1 MKSKIDIFI
10 DGRCPD
16 GFLQQ
21 VADVFE
27 NNNIEI
33 NEFNIKKL

>member
-16 GFLQQ
+16 GFLQN

-27 NNNIEI
+27 QNDIEI
-33 NEFNIKKL
+33 DEFNIKKL